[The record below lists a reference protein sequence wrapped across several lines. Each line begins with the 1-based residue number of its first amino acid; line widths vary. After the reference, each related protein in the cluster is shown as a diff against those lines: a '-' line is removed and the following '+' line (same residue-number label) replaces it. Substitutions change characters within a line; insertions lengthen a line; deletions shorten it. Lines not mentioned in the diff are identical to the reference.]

1 MVAMTQTSK
10 QGLPEGAVL
19 HGKYEIEQKLG
30 AGGYGV
36 TYRARHVYLSRQLAI
51 KEFFPKFAARDRD
64 TQELQPVSGS
74 VTVGDFRRGIQQFFG
89 EAERLAAF
97 EHNNI
102 VRVHD
107 VFKEN
112 NTAYMVM
119 DYERGKTLGDLLKE
133 CGTLPEEALLAI
145 LSPLLDGL
153 KVLHDGGILHRDL
166 APDNIFIRKDGAPV
180 LLDFGAA
187 REAGGGQSKSVTAI
201 FKPGYTPPEQYI
213 SKGGNVRQGPFTD
226 IYALSATL
234 YHAMTGEQ
242 PRDSTT
248 RQTAITNQ
256 TPDPVNLDSVK
267 GYSREFVDAVRAG
280 LVLKADERPES
291 VDEWRGMFPWQP
303 QRQPQQSKSDS
314 GWSGWKLAAALVGAA
329 AVGAAA
335 TYAATSKEAKADG
348 KDEDGEEN

>member
-36 TYRARHVYLSRQLAI
+36 TYRARHVRLPRQLAI
-51 KEFFPKFAARDRD
+51 KEFFPDFAARAGA

-97 EHNNI
+97 EHKNI

-107 VFKEN
+107 VFQEN

-119 DYERGKTLGDLLKE
+119 DYEQGKTLGDLLKE

-166 APDNIFIRKDGAPV
+166 APDNIFIRKDGDPV
-180 LLDFGAA
+180 LLDFGSA
-187 REAGGGQSKSVTAI
+187 REAGGGQSKSVSAI
-201 FKPGYTPPEQYI
+201 VKYGYSPPEQYTR
-213 SKGGNVRQGPFTD
+213 KGGIRQGPFTD

-242 PRDSTT
+242 PQTSTT

-256 TPDPVNLDSVK
+256 IPDPVDLGSVK
-267 GYSREFVDAVRAG
+267 GYSRVFVDAVRAG
-280 LVLKADERPES
+280 LALKADERPES
-291 VDEWRGMFPWQP
+291 IDEWRGMFPWQP
-303 QRQPQQSKSDS
+303 QQQPQQSKSDS
-314 GWSGWKLAAALVGAA
+314 GWSGWKFAAALVGAA

-335 TYAATSKEAKADG
+335 TYAATSKEAKADD
-348 KDEDGEEN
+348 KDENDEEN